1 MPDRRQSKTLAR
13 LKQLKQANAMAA
25 QRQAMAAQ
33 EQVTDTELSIAAM
46 DQRVVEEASAM
57 ADYADTPALGRWA
70 DLMDH
75 RRDGLLQRKAAEQRV
90 ADALAQKAAAA
101 QLTVE
106 QYGLLLKNLERQQRD
121 QQQRAAALAEWEA
134 LTQALWHDG

>member
-1 MPDRRQSKTLAR
+1 MSNRRQAKALAR

-25 QRQAMAAQ
+25 QRQAITAKAQVAAT
-33 EQVTDTELSIAAM
+33 EQSILAI
-46 DQRVVEEASAM
+46 DQRVIQEASAM

-70 DLMDH
+70 DLMDN
-75 RRDGLLQRKAAEQRV
+75 RRSSLAQRKAAEQGL

-106 QYGLLLKNLERQQRD
+106 QYSALLKDLNRQHRQQLR
-121 QQQRAAALAEWEA
+121 RAAALTEWEA
-134 LTQALWHDG
+134 LAQSFWRD